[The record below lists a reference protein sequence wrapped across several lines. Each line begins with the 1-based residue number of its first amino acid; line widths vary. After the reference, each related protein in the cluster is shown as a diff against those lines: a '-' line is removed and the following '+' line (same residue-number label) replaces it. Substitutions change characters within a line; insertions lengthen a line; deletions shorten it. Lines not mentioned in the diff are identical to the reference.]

1 MTRIS
6 TFRFDAS
13 DTPFRTVSELTAQIK
28 TTLERN
34 FGEVALRGEISNLAR
49 PRSGHVYFS
58 LKDDSAQIRAVIW
71 KSDAE
76 QVVFDL
82 ADGLQIKAWGKVS
95 VYPPRGDY
103 QLMIRRVEPEGIGAL
118 ELAFRQLYAR
128 LAAEG
133 LFEDSRKR
141 PLPECP
147 RRIVVVT
154 SPTGAAV
161 HDFVQV
167 AARRWPMAEIL
178 IAPAKVQG
186 VGAADEVVAAIALA
200 NRVAGADVLVLCRGG
215 GSLEDLWTFNEERVA
230 RAIVASRLPVISAIG
245 HEVDITIADL
255 AADLRA
261 STPSVAAERC
271 VPDWREVAQRLD
283 HLGDRLARAGRDQIL
298 NARGTLQDL
307 TDRATRALQRTL
319 DNTRATLQDLSQ
331 RSDRALQRTL
341 DDRRH
346 RLARLAASLEALSP
360 LGVLARGYSATF
372 LADGKTLLRT
382 PGDVQSG
389 DRIVTRLA
397 EGGIVSRV
405 EAAHK
410 QAGS

>member
-1 MTRIS
+1 MTRVS
-6 TFRFDAS
+6 MFRFDAS
-13 DTPFRTVSELTAQIK
+13 ETPFRTVSELTAQIK
-28 TTLERN
+28 TTLERS

-58 LKDDSAQIRAVIW
+58 LKDDSAQIRAVMW
-71 KSDAE
+71 KNDAE
-76 QVVFDL
+76 RVVFDL

-95 VYPPRGDY
+95 VYAPRGEY
-103 QLMIRRVEPEGIGAL
+103 QLVIRAVEPEGIGAL
-118 ELAFRQLYAR
+118 ELAFRQLHAR

-133 LFEDSRKR
+133 LFDEARKK
-141 PLPECP
+141 PLPEFP

-161 HDFVQV
+161 HDFAQV

-178 IAPAKVQG
+178 IAPTKVQG
-186 VGAADEVVAAIALA
+186 LGAAEEVVAAIALA
-200 NRVAGADVLVLCRGG
+200 NRVAGADMVVLCRGG
-215 GSLEDLWTFNEERVA
+215 GSLEDLWTFNEETVA

-245 HEVDITIADL
+245 HEVDFTIADF
-255 AADLRA
+255 AADFRA

-283 HLGDRLARAGRDQIL
+283 HLGHRLARAGRDQIL
-298 NARGTLQDL
+298 NAR
-307 TDRATRALQRTL
+307 
-319 DNTRATLQDLSQ
+319 ATLQDLSD
-331 RSDRALQRTL
+331 RSSRALARTL

-360 LGVLARGYSATF
+360 LGVLARGYSVTF
-372 LADGKTLLRT
+372 LADGKTLLRS

-389 DRIVTRLA
+389 DLIVTRLA
-397 EGGIVSRV
+397 SGSLGSRV
-405 EAAHK
+405 E
-410 QAGS
+410 

>member
-1 MTRIS
+1 MTRVS

-71 KSDAE
+71 KNDAE

-95 VYPPRGDY
+95 VYAPRGDY

-118 ELAFRQLYAR
+118 ELAFRQLFAR
-128 LAAEG
+128 LSAEG
-133 LFEDSRKR
+133 LFDESRKK
-141 PLPECP
+141 PLPEFP

-161 HDFVQV
+161 HDFAQV
-167 AARRWPMAEIL
+167 AARRWPLAEIL
-178 IAPAKVQG
+178 IAPAKMQG
-186 VGAADEVVAAIALA
+186 IGAAEEVVAAIALA
-200 NRVAGADVLVLCRGG
+200 NRVAGVDMIVLCRGG

-245 HEVDITIADL
+245 HEVDVTIADF
-255 AADLRA
+255 AADFRA

-283 HLGDRLARAGRDQIL
+283 HLGTRLARAGRDQIE
-298 NARGTLQDL
+298 NA
-307 TDRATRALQRTL
+307 
-319 DNTRATLQDLSQ
+319 RATLLDLSD
-331 RSDRALQRTL
+331 RSSRALTRTL

-360 LGVLARGYSATF
+360 LGVLARGYSVTF
-372 LADGKTLLRT
+372 LADGKTLLRS

-397 EGGIVSRV
+397 GGSLGSRV
-405 EAAHK
+405 E
-410 QAGS
+410 